1 MQVRAIR
8 GAITVDD
15 DRREAIVDATAK
27 VLREMLGRNDLGD
40 DDIVSIVFTAT
51 DDLRSAF
58 PAEAARE
65 VGLRDIPVLCTRELP
80 VDGALPRVIRVLMHI
95 QTDRPRAEI
104 KHVYLEGARE
114 LRKDLS

>member
-1 MQVRAIR
+1 VQVRAIR

-27 VLREMLGRNDLGD
+27 VLREMLERNDLGD

-80 VDGALPRVIRVLMHI
+80 VDGALPRVVRVLMHAH
-95 QTDRPRAEI
+95 TDRPRAEI